1 MEMEIL
7 GIHSLAKTYQKY
19 CQCKHKSVGGKVAI
33 TDECLGV
40 SKYWGVH
47 GLISKVYTYAYM
59 FEMRIYLIAHGK

>member
-40 SKYWGVH
+40 
-47 GLISKVYTYAYM
+47 
-59 FEMRIYLIAHGK
+59 